1 MCSICPNNC
10 VHAWEG
16 FDFSDLCVLW
26 AFQLRSTR
34 VSTFFLYQQKT
45 NWKNLLTKCVK
56 CYQVCHLDFTKCYK
70 VSPRCFFAEKNV
82 IRLYL
87 CLGVSWNIFSQ
98 SIQTCTNLV
107 FCRPFQIN
115 PIQWI
120 NFLKTFKQCTCLG
133 GSTIQQAMLKNT
145 QCSQFLIIQLCIAD
159 NVQ

>member
-34 VSTFFLYQQKT
+34 VSTFVLYQQKT

-70 VSPRCFFAEKNV
+70 VSPRFLLNV
-82 IRLYL
+82 TKRHLDVSSPRKMSFVFISVWES
-87 CLGVSWNIFSQ
+87 LGIYFLSQ
-98 SIQTCTNLV
+98 SKHEQNWFSVDLFKST
-107 FCRPFQIN
+107 PFN
-115 PIQWI
+115 E
-120 NFLKTFKQCTCLG
+120 
-133 GSTIQQAMLKNT
+133 
-145 QCSQFLIIQLCIAD
+145 
-159 NVQ
+159 